1 MVSEFIMA
9 VKVIF
14 EIICWKNFL
23 NLIFFLILNALN
35 VTEGFAFPDPSL
47 QLTLGA
53 H

>member
-14 EIICWKNFL
+14 EIICWKNF
-23 NLIFFLILNALN
+23 FEFDLNALN